1 MSGRDSVREPGL
13 ERQGKRFEAIGGRF
27 LLLGL
32 ILVVPGILLIV
43 LGHTW
48 VFTLGLVLLVLGLMP
63 SVVAGALVGSGVVA
77 RWAARRKPFA

>member
-13 ERQGKRFEAIGGRF
+13 RQGKRFEAIGGRF

-43 LGHTW
+43 LGHAW
-48 VFTLGLVLLVLGLMP
+48 VFTLP
-63 SVVAGALVGSGVVA
+63 AGPPPAG
-77 RWAARRKPFA
+77 